1 MTTLLTGVR
10 MTVLAGLI
18 AALPASAQ
26 MTASPPNL
34 AVVGLQVFCQ
44 GLQPYA
50 SFTLPVLGQDL
61 GRPGIV
67 FVGMHDASRT
77 QAMFLSGDNWYDWQ
91 SGLFPVYAVR
101 SNGLG
106 NQQFT
111 IPLNGL
117 LAGGGWKL
125 YVGYGALGDQDEA
138 RVQQGV
144 LAVKAARAVR
154 GGQGQVASVDPDH
167 YRRTLVQADLVRLGK
182 YAYVSTGVENNAKV
196 CEPQDG
202 GG

>member
-1 MTTLLTGVR
+1 MNTLRAGIR
-10 MTVLAGLI
+10 AMVLAWAF
-18 AALPASAQ
+18 AALPATAQ
-26 MTASPPNL
+26 MIASSPNL
-34 AVVGLQVFCQ
+34 TVVGLQVFCQ

-61 GRPGIV
+61 GHPGIV

-77 QAMFLSGDNWYDWQ
+77 QAKFLSGDSWYDWQ

-101 SNGLG
+101 SSGLG

-111 IPLNGL
+111 LPLNGL

-125 YVGYGALGDQDEA
+125 YVGYGVLSDQDEA
-138 RVQQGV
+138 RVQQGII
-144 LAVKAARAVR
+144 AVNAARAVR
-154 GGQGQVASVDPDH
+154 GGQVANVDPDH
-167 YRRTLVQADLVRLGK
+167 HRRTLVQTDLVRFGK
-182 YAYVSTGVENNAKV
+182 YAYVNTGVENNAKV